1 MSIKNSQIEDKA
13 KKVPAEEPDN
23 PGAGNGVWYVDEV
36 LGQTEG
42 FFKDSTGAAVQVT
55 KQGGLNVP
63 PFAYNLT
70 VKEEGT
76 SVDANVDEI
85 NFVGTGVTATQTAAG
100 KVNVTISSGEAN
112 TGSNVGT
119 GQGNVFKQKV
129 GVDFQHRTIKAGSNV
144 SVVEGT
150 DEITISAANPS
161 GEVNTA
167 SNVGG
172 GNGLYK
178 QKSGVDLQFRSIIAG
193 TNVSITS
200 GTDSITINSSGGGGG
215 GSLSVQDEGSIVDTA
230 VIGMDFVGA
239 GVTTTQTSSGQVQV
253 SIPGTTALTV
263 KDEGTNVTTAANTLN
278 FTGAGVTASLGS
290 PGVVNVAISGSG
302 GSSVSVQDE
311 GSTVESALT
320 TLNFVGAGVT
330 ATSSSGTATITIP
343 SGSGETNTA
352 SNAGS
357 GAGVFK
363 SKTGVDLA
371 FKSLI
376 AGTNVTI
383 TPGTN
388 DITIAATGGSGEV
401 NTASNAGSGTGIFK
415 SKTGVDLAFKS
426 LIAGSGVTLT
436 PGTND
441 ITITAT
447 GGSGEANTAS
457 NVGGGNGIF
466 KQKTGVDLE
475 LKTLVAGS
483 NVTITPG
490 ASTITIAATGGG
502 SSLET
507 QWLSFDSGN
516 VKILAT
522 GTTSDLAAIT
532 ATKDFTVSAV
542 SRLILNQPT
551 SVIYRTIRAGFPASE
566 TAGRTEVRVE
576 FAEPF
581 GATSMATS
589 IRPWAYRINA
599 SYGIGASTSTCSNTA
614 GILTVA
620 TTGFTAAAEQIFV
633 VQI

>member
-1 MSIKNSQIEDKA
+1 MSIKNNQVEDKA
-13 KKVPAEEPDN
+13 KTIPAEEPDS

-144 SVVEGT
+144 SVVEGA

-172 GNGLYK
+172 GNGLFK

-200 GTDSITINSSGGGGG
+200 GTDTITINSSGGGGG

-263 KDEGTNVTTAANTLN
+263 KDEGTNVTTSANTLN

-290 PGVVNVAISGSG
+290 PGVVNIAISGSG
-302 GSSVSVQDE
+302 GSSISVKDE
-311 GSTVESALT
+311 GSTVEAALT
-320 TLNFVGAGVT
+320 SLNFVGAGVT

-343 SGSGETNTA
+343 SGSGE
-352 SNAGS
+352 
-357 GAGVFK
+357 V
-363 SKTGVDLA
+363 
-371 FKSLI
+371 
-376 AGTNVTI
+376 
-383 TPGTN
+383 
-388 DITIAATGGSGEV
+388 
-401 NTASNAGSGTGIFK
+401 
-415 SKTGVDLAFKS
+415 
-426 LIAGSGVTLT
+426 
-436 PGTND
+436 
-441 ITITAT
+441 
-447 GGSGEANTAS
+447 NTAS
-457 NVGGGNGIF
+457 NVGGGDGIF
-466 KQKTGVDLE
+466 KQKTGVNLE

-614 GILTVA
+614 GTLTVA

>member
-1 MSIKNSQIEDKA
+1 MAIRNDQIEDKA

-70 VKEEGT
+70 VKEEGS

-100 KVNVTISSGEAN
+100 KVNVAISSGEVN

-144 SVVEGT
+144 SVVET
-150 DEITISAANPS
+150 ANEIEISTSNPS
-161 GEVNTA
+161 GEANTA

-172 GNGLYK
+172 GNGLFK

-193 TNVSITS
+193 TNVSITA
-200 GTDSITINSSGGGGG
+200 GTDTITINSTGGGGG

-253 SIPGTTALTV
+253 SIPGTTNITV
-263 KDEGTNVTTAANTLN
+263 RDEGSNVTTTANTLN
-278 FTGAGVTASLGS
+278 FTGAGVTASLAS

-352 SNAGS
+352 SNVGT

-401 NTASNAGSGTGIFK
+401 NTASN
-415 SKTGVDLAFKS
+415 
-426 LIAGSGVTLT
+426 
-436 PGTND
+436 
-441 ITITAT
+441 
-447 GGSGEANTAS
+447 
-457 NVGGGNGIF
+457 VGGGNGIF
-466 KQKTGVDLE
+466 KQKTGADLE

-522 GTTSDLAAIT
+522 GTTADLAAIT

-599 SYGIGASTSTCSNTA
+599 SYGIGASTSTCSNNA

-620 TTGFTAAAEQIFV
+620 ITGFTAAAEQIFV